1 MSQIINT
8 EFVKAQSDNLP
19 KVTVLMISDFF
30 VESDVFNI
38 AETRDVKS
46 EK

>member
-1 MSQIINT
+1 MSQIDI

-30 VESDVFNI
+30 AENDAFNI
-38 AETRDVKS
+38 AETRGVKT
-46 EK
+46 KK